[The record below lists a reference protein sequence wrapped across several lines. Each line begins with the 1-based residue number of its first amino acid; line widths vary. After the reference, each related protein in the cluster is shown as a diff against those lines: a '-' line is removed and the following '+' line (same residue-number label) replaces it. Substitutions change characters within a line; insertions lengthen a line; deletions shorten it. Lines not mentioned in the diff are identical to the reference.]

1 MGYITLPRRLFL
13 WCMALIYMVA
23 FVSLYLQIPG
33 LYGNDGLLPARWQL
47 RYSGKALWEQLL
59 SSPTLLWLAPRLGL
73 DTQTAM
79 ELLCLLGAALSL
91 AATVLESLR
100 DSLVFLF
107 LWIVYLSMYQVGQV
121 FLYFQWDSLLLETGF
136 LCVLI
141 APVTS
146 LRGWRA
152 GREHNPVTFWLV
164 RWLLFR
170 LMFASGIVKL
180 TSRCP
185 TWWGLTA
192 LTYHYETQCIPTPL
206 AWFAHQLPV
215 WWHKLSVVA
224 TFTIEIAAP
233 FLFLSPL
240 RRLRLGAFYM
250 QVVLQVLIILSGNYN
265 FFNLLTLT
273 MCLSLLDDEH
283 IYFWL
288 RKKYTP
294 NPNQGSSLWWAGFVV
309 EIAVWALIGFG
320 TVTWFDLQIN
330 WDKWTVSSRTVFTF
344 HQFNQFLKT
353 VTFPSVWLGVLS
365 LTWELVS
372 SMFRCACVEGFFKR
386 FLGTVQWTVFGA
398 AAVSMFAISLVPFT
412 FIEYD
417 SNASVWPGVR
427 RGYDAVSRYQLVNSY
442 GLFRRMTGVGGRPEV
457 VIEGSMDKVT
467 WTEIEFMY
475 KPGNLSAPPSVITPH
490 QPRLDWQ
497 MWFAALGTHTHSPW
511 FTSLIYRLLQGKTDV
526 IELIQSDVSQYPFHQ
541 QPPTYLR
548 AHRYKYWFT
557 KTLADGSYPQR
568 WWRRVYIEE
577 FYPTVYLGDTFLES
591 MLSQHGLKDKSLP
604 RRVSEAAVPQVV
616 KWVRSQVRGVSAPLL
631 LWSLLFCSVTLCLL
645 RGLQLEITLKTK
657 PTAAKAEPKP
667 TAPPHHPDAKEAN
680 SNDKDGLGQRQEE
693 DREEVDTEED
703 ERRGEDEESER
714 EENDVR
720 DELEEE
726 EDGEE
731 EGSVD

>member
-107 LWIVYLSMYQVGQV
+107 LWIVYLSM
-121 FLYFQWDSLLLETGF
+121 DSLLLETGF